1 MATNNFKAFA
11 TANGANVTA
20 QSDYEALTALLT
32 GFQSGKASSAQ
43 INKAIRQSSTIA
55 AVVAQYIANSS
66 GNDVLDN
73 GDTAGI
79 LANLILAIQ
88 SSVKGTAM
96 PLLTGVTGE
105 ARNVRMSIT
114 AASATATITADEV
127 IVSTALGGNQY
138 RLANVN
144 KTINIGT
151 AGLGG
156 MNTGAAPSNGWVAIY
171 LIYNP
176 TTGDSGLVGINTTSS
191 VAPNCFGV
199 ISQLPGYTAS
209 ALISV
214 WRTNS
219 SSLLQVGYQRGR
231 KIQIL
236 PTDALYLNSNPGG
249 YTAVDLSA
257 IVPKNAV
264 SCTGYIFCNAGT
276 GAGSAY
282 INLASDASGA
292 GFARAFANSQSG
304 GGSSNIYYEMMVSTP
319 QVIYYQFSWNTSGAS
334 TGTIGVSGYII

>member
-55 AVVAQYIANSS
+55 AVVAQYIANNS

-88 SSVKGTAM
+88 SSVKGTAI

-127 IVSTALGGNQY
+127 IVSTGLGGNQY
-138 RLANVN
+138 RVANVN

-156 MNTGAAPSNGWVAIY
+156 MNTGSAPNPGFVAIY
-171 LIYNP
+171 LVYNP
-176 TTGDSGLVGINTTSS
+176 TTGDSALVAVNATSS
-191 VAPNCFGV
+191 KAPESFGV
-199 ISQLPGYTAS
+199 FSQFPAYTAS
-209 ALISV
+209 ALLSV
-214 WRTNS
+214 WRCYSGTLAVGEQFGRSIYTADLTLVALSGNV
-219 SSLLQVGYQRGR
+219 SSLTVLNISPYIPLNAKVWNGYGLINGTSSAVNNNFTISGTSGSVGIVAIGTGNSGNLSSFADVPIPVPQTTY
-231 KIQIL
+231 
-236 PTDALYLNSNPGG
+236 YLMQTSGTFSNGSIH
-249 YTAVDLSA
+249 T
-257 IVPKNAV
+257 
-264 SCTGYIFCNAGT
+264 TGYKI
-276 GAGSAY
+276 
-282 INLASDASGA
+282 
-292 GFARAFANSQSG
+292 
-304 GGSSNIYYEMMVSTP
+304 
-319 QVIYYQFSWNTSGAS
+319 
-334 TGTIGVSGYII
+334 